1 MATEYEMVTL
11 FKEELE
17 LCAVKPGEVVMILT
31 EGDIRADYARAFL
44 QAARALGA
52 NAFQIGVANRVVR
65 EDKMLVGRTPIAG
78 NRAVI
83 DTLKQADMIIDLIGM
98 LFSHEQNEITAS
110 GTRVLM
116 VREPFEILR
125 QMFPDKDLRR
135 RIEYGEVLLAKSK
148 HMHIT
153 SDAGTD
159 VEYIMG
165 DYPVLTQYGY
175 TDTPGRWDHF
185 ATGQVLSQ
193 GCDGKVNGK
202 VVIMPGD
209 LITTFRRYLEQPVT
223 LTIQDGFVT
232 DIAGSGMDA
241 ALLKGYMESFDD
253 PRAYAISHIGWGLC
267 QNAKWFHNA
276 TTRTRDEEIGVH
288 SLSFYGNVLFSLG
301 PNTELGG
308 TNDTACHM
316 DIPLRNSNLVLDGV
330 QIVKNGDIVVP
341 EMRA

>member
-1 MATEYEMVTL
+1 MVTEYEMVTL

-17 LCAVKPGEVVMILT
+17 LCAVKSGEIVIVLS
-31 EGDIRADYARAFL
+31 EGDVRADYARAFL

-52 NAFQIGVANRVVR
+52 NAFQVNVPNRVVR
-65 EDKMLVGRTPIAG
+65 EDKTLVGRTPIAG

-83 DTLKQADMIIDLIGM
+83 ETLKQADMVIDLIGM

-116 VREPFEILR
+116 VSEPFEILR

-135 RIEYGEVLLAKSK
+135 RIEYGEMLLAKSK
-148 HMHIT
+148 YMHIT

-159 VEYIMG
+159 VEYVMG

-202 VVIMPGD
+202 VV
-209 LITTFRRYLEQPVT
+209 
-223 LTIQDGFVT
+223 
-232 DIAGSGMDA
+232 
-241 ALLKGYMESFDD
+241 
-253 PRAYAISHIGWGLC
+253 AISSS
-267 QNAKWFHNA
+267 
-276 TTRTRDEEIGVH
+276 R
-288 SLSFYGNVLFSLG
+288 
-301 PNTELGG
+301 
-308 TNDTACHM
+308 
-316 DIPLRNSNLVLDGV
+316 
-330 QIVKNGDIVVP
+330 
-341 EMRA
+341 